1 MAALMGLPVKY
12 VFSHDSIGIGRNG
25 PTHQPVEILASLRA
39 MPNMWVMRPADA
51 VEAAECW
58 ALALAHQNG
67 PVSLIFARQS
77 LPLVRTAHTPVNL
90 TRRGAYLLHEAACGT
105 RQVTLLATGSEVLLA
120 VQAREI
126 LEAQGI
132 GTAVVSM
139 PCWELF
145 NQQDAA
151 YRQSVLGTCVRIGI
165 EAAVRQGWD
174 AYIGIDGGF
183 VGMSGF
189 GASGPADELY
199 KLFNITPEAVVAE
212 ARRQLVD

>member
-1 MAALMGLPVKY
+1 MGLPVKF

-25 PTHQPVEILASLRA
+25 PTHQPVEIIASLRA

-58 ALALAHQNG
+58 QLALQHQDG
-67 PVSLIFARQS
+67 PVSMVFARQA
-77 LPLVRTAHTPVNL
+77 LPVVRHAHTDENL
-90 TRRGAYLLHEAACGT
+90 SARGAYVLHEAAYGP

-120 VQAREI
+120 VQARQA
-126 LEAQGI
+126 LEAAGI
-132 GTAVVSM
+132 ATAVVSM

-145 NQQDAA
+145 DQQDAS
-151 YRQSVLGTCVRIGI
+151 YRRHVLGTGVRVGV

-174 AYIGIDGGF
+174 AYLGIDGGF
-183 VGMSGF
+183 LGMSGF
-189 GASGPADELY
+189 GASGPAEDLY

-212 ARRQLVD
+212 AHRLLTA